1 MTNEEIVRD
10 FFAAFGRRDHAAM
23 ARHYGPDAA
32 FEDPVFGKL
41 SAEQIAQMW
50 KMLCQ
55 RGKDLKIELLS
66 CHVDGDECTAEWEA
80 TYTFSQTGRFVRN
93 RVRSVFSLRDGKIA
107 QQNDHFNFWKWSSQA
122 LGMPG
127 RALGWTPLIRNAVRK
142 KAKRSLETYE
152 RPNHG

>member
-1 MTNEEIVRD
+1 MTNEDIVKA
-10 FFAAFGRRDHAAM
+10 FFAAFARRDYAAM
-23 ARHYGPDAA
+23 TQHYRPEAS

-41 SAEQIAQMW
+41 SYEQIAQMW

-55 RGKDLKIELLS
+55 RGKDLKIDLLS
-66 CHVDGDECTAEWEA
+66 CQVDGDKCTAEWEA

-107 QQNDHFNFWKWSSQA
+107 KQDDSFNFWRWSGQA

-127 RALGWTPLIRNAVRK
+127 RALGWTPLIKNAVRK
-142 KAKRSLETYE
+142 NAKRSLETYDS
-152 RPNHG
+152 PKN